1 VNIDEIMEEH
11 EMTADR
17 QTMCDTSDEHTS
29 ETHVK
34 HQEWKVI
41 DSTENVSVQRSIL
54 KVNPKGPIQ

>member
-1 VNIDEIMEEH
+1 MEKK
-11 EMTADR
+11 MRNDSG
-17 QTMCDTSDEHTS
+17 QTDHRATRSS

-54 KVNPKGPIQ
+54 RVNPKGPIQ